1 MKKVLV
7 IAGVLA
13 ALVGGVLIAAA
24 TRPDTFVVKRSI
36 LINAPPDWVFPLINN
51 FMRWRD
57 WSPWEKKDPQM
68 KRLLVADR
76 ASGPGAVYKWRGNK
90 DVGEGSMEIAE
101 SVPPS
106 RVRLRLDFV
115 KPFEAHND
123 VIFTLEPRGQGTEVT
138 WTMQGRL
145 PYFARI
151 VHLFFDMDATVGRD
165 FETGLANLKKAA
177 EGR

>member
-1 MKKVLV
+1 
-7 IAGVLA
+7 
-13 ALVGGVLIAAA
+13 VGAVLIAAA
-24 TRPDTFVVKRSI
+24 TRPDTFVVKRAI
-36 LINAPPDWVFPLINN
+36 VINAPPDWVFPLINN

-57 WSPWEKKDPQM
+57 WSPWKKKDPQM

-76 ASGPGAVYKWRGNK
+76 SSGLGAVYRWRGNK
-90 DVGEGSMEIAE
+90 EVGEGSMEIAG
-101 SVPPS
+101 SLPPS

-138 WTMQGRL
+138 WTLQGRL

-151 VHLFFDMDATVGRD
+151 VHLFVDMDARVGRD
-165 FETGLANLKKAA
+165 FDTGLANLKKAA